1 MSIQSVDYAVLAP
14 VLVLALGALVVL
26 VTDLFGR
33 PGSSRPGWVAGIV
46 VLVAGIAVPQ
56 TLDGRTLCVADDGCA
71 YVVDST
77 AWAFQLIVV
86 SATFV
91 VVLLSAST
99 VADDHLPSGEYYFLL
114 LGSAAAAV
122 AVPSTRDLVSLLV
135 VLEVVSLPTFALVA
149 MKRGDRRAGE
159 AALKLFLYSV
169 VSVAVALY
177 GVALVYG
184 STGSVTLIGI
194 AAAVADPDV
203 RTPVLAAG
211 LVMVLAVVLFKIA
224 AFPFNAWAPDTYQG
238 APVPVAA
245 YLSVVSKLAGFAGLV
260 LLASTFAA
268 WPAAWAGVLAVSSAV
283 TMIGANVAALRQVR
297 AVRLL
302 AWSSVAQAGYVLVP
316 LAALVDDGR
325 PRVGVLT
332 ATVAYLAIYAAMNL
346 GAFSVVAV
354 VARQHPDPTLADF
367 DGLARRSPWLGV
379 SMAVFL
385 AALAGLPPGLSGLF
399 AKVGVLAVPTGT
411 GAWWLAGTM
420 AVATVIGLAYYLPWA
435 ARLFRRTPGEERR
448 EPAGPEPVP
457 IGLGAATAVAL
468 LVTVVLSVAPGLAFG
483 LIDG

>member
-1 MSIQSVDYAVLAP
+1 MTTQSVDYAVLAP
-14 VLVLALGALVVL
+14 VLVLALGALAAL
-26 VTDLFGR
+26 VADLFGR
-33 PGSSRPGWVAGIV
+33 PGSSRAGWVAGTV
-46 VLVAGIAVPQ
+46 VLAAGLTLPQ
-56 TLDGRTLCVADDGCA
+56 TMDGRTLCGADVGCA

-91 VVLLSAST
+91 VVLLSSST

-122 AVPSTRDLVSLLV
+122 ALPSTRDLVSLLV

-149 MKRGDRRAGE
+149 LRRGDRRAGE

-184 STGSVTLIGI
+184 STGSVTFAGI
-194 AAAVADPDV
+194 ARAVADPEV

-211 LVMVLAVVLFKIA
+211 LVMLLAVLLFKIA
-224 AFPFNAWAPDTYQG
+224 AFPFNAWAPDAYQG

-245 YLSVVSKLAGFAGLV
+245 YLSVVSKLAGFAGLA
-260 LLASTFAA
+260 LLASTFVA
-268 WPAAWAGVLAVSSAV
+268 WPAAWAGVLAASSAV
-283 TMIGANVAALRQVR
+283 TMIGGNVAALRQVR

-325 PRVGVLT
+325 PQVGVLT
-332 ATVAYLAIYAAMNL
+332 AVVAYLAVYAAMNL

-354 VARQHPDPTLADF
+354 VARRHPDPSLADF
-367 DGLARRSPWLGV
+367 DGLARQNPWLGV
-379 SMAVFL
+379 ALAVFL
-385 AALAGLPPGLSGLF
+385 TALAGLPPGLSGLF
-399 AKVGVLAVPTGT
+399 AKLGVLAVPAGT

-420 AVATVIGLAYYLPWA
+420 GVATVIGLAYYLPWA
-435 ARLFRRTPGEERR
+435 ARPFRRV
-448 EPAGPEPVP
+448 AGGPLPEPPRLGPVP
-457 IGLGAATAVAL
+457 VGLGAATAVAL
-468 LVTVVLSVAPGLAFG
+468 LVTVVLSVAPALAFG